1 MRRFAALY
9 RRLDRSTATLD
20 KRAALVDYF
29 RDAPPRDAA
38 WALWLLTGG
47 KVTAAVAGA
56 RGKAAKARIANT
68 RELRTWIA
76 QESATPDWLVDASYD
91 QVGDLAETLALLL
104 DDPAQRGEDIGL
116 ADWIEG
122 RLAPLAHADEDTRRA
137 VVVGAWRSLAFD
149 ERLVFNKLLTGA
161 LRVGVSQGL
170 VQQALAELSGL
181 DIALI
186 AQRMLGAWTPSE
198 AFVAGL
204 LSHEAQPGD
213 AASPFPFFLASPL
226 ETALRAGD
234 DGEPPSPNDPDA
246 VSRALGDIGDWKL
259 EWKWDGIR
267 VQLIRRNGGVAL
279 WSRGEERMDGRF
291 PEIET
296 ALAALPRD
304 AVIDGELLAWREGDA
319 APLPFTALQ
328 TRIQRRKPG
337 PKTLKDTPVRV
348 LAYDLLELDGQDLRE
363 QPLVQRQALL
373 ERLLAT
379 LGDATEGDPSLPRRR
394 ESRDVALEADGEAD
408 HGRSAAASMGPRLR
422 EDDGVEQDDLSLSMN
437 EHPGG
442 LLRAASRVRVDD
454 GEEESES
461 SLPRRRESKHVGL
474 PVDGEAHHG
483 ASEGTSMDPRLRGDD
498 VGEEVDPSFPRR
510 REPMDVALE
519 VHGAA
524 DHHGSKAA
532 SLGSRLR
539 GDDGMTVPS
548 HPTSA
553 SQRIALSPHVPAA
566 SWADAARLR
575 EDSRT
580 RGVEGLMLKRA
591 DSPYR
596 HGRKRGDWWKWKVDP
611 LTIDAVLLYAQSGHG
626 RRSTLYTDYTFGL
639 WDGDALVPVAK
650 AYSGLDDKEILQLD
664 RWIRSHTTERFG
676 PVRAVQHGQV
686 FELGF
691 EAVNRSSRHKSGIAV
706 RFPRILR
713 WRHDK
718 PVAEADALSTLRA
731 LAR

>member
-47 KVTAAVAGA
+47 KVTAAVTGA
-56 RGKAAKARIANT
+56 RDKAAKARIANT
-68 RELRTWIA
+68 RELRVWIA
-76 QESATPDWLVDASYD
+76 QESRTPDWLVDASYD

-104 DDPAQRGEDIGL
+104 DDPVQRGEDIGL

-137 VVVGAWRSLAFD
+137 VVVDAWRSLAFD

-246 VSRALGDIGDWKL
+246 VARALGDIGDWQL

-267 VQLIRRNGGVAL
+267 VQLIRRNGDVAL

-304 AVIDGELLAWREGDA
+304 AVIDGELLAWRESDA

-337 PKTLKDTPVRV
+337 PKTLADTPVRV
-348 LAYDLLELDGQDLRE
+348 LAYDLLELDGEDLRE
-363 QPLVQRQALL
+363 RPMVERRALL
-373 ERLLAT
+373 EGLLAAT
-379 LGDATEGDPSLPRRR
+379 GDATESELSLPRVREPTDVAFEVDGEADYQGATATSMGPRLRGDDGVEGDDPSLSMDHPPVGLLKAASRVRVDDVVEENDPSLPRRR
-394 ESRDVALEADGEAD
+394 EPMDVGLEAHGAAD
-408 HGRSAAASMGPRLR
+408 H
-422 EDDGVEQDDLSLSMN
+422 E
-437 EHPGG
+437 
-442 LLRAASRVRVDD
+442 
-454 GEEESES
+454 
-461 SLPRRRESKHVGL
+461 
-474 PVDGEAHHG
+474 G
-483 ASEGTSMDPRLRGDD
+483 ATATSMDPRLRGDD
-498 VGEEVDPSFPRR
+498 GSI
-510 REPMDVALE
+510 ALPKTI
-519 VHGAA
+519 
-524 DHHGSKAA
+524 S
-532 SLGSRLR
+532 
-539 GDDGMTVPS
+539 P
-548 HPTSA
+548 
-553 SQRIALSPHVPAA
+553 SQRIALSPHIHAA
-566 SWADAARLR
+566 SWSDAARLR

-664 RWIRSHTTERFG
+664 RWIRAHTTERFG
-676 PVRAVQHGQV
+676 PVRAVQPGQV

-718 PVAEADALSTLRA
+718 PVAEADALYTLRA